1 MYYIFNYIIFYQIK
15 KLRDQL
21 KMEQDR
27 RMELDERVRLLSA
40 EVNAQQSSSST
51 VELLKELQCKI
62 SKDYV
67 PKKELLKLKA
77 EQERKI
83 SRVKMESEK
92 KLADK
97 FYDLDKLLSQQ
108 VCVVY

>member
-1 MYYIFNYIIFYQIK
+1 MKI
-15 KLRDQL
+15 
-21 KMEQDR
+21 EQDR
-27 RMELDERVRLLSA
+27 RKELDEHVRLLSV
-40 EVNAQQSSSST
+40 EVNAHQSCSST
-51 VELLKELQCKI
+51 VELLKELQCKL

-67 PKKELLKLKA
+67 PKKEVLKLKA

-83 SRVKMESEK
+83 SKVKMESEK

-108 VCVVY
+108 VCLFY

>member
-1 MYYIFNYIIFYQIK
+1 V
-15 KLRDQL
+15 
-21 KMEQDR
+21 
-27 RMELDERVRLLSA
+27 ELDERVKLLA
-40 EVNAQQSSSST
+40 VEANAHQSCGST
-51 VELLKELQCKI
+51 IELLKELQSKM

-67 PKKELLKLKA
+67 PKKEILKLKT

-83 SRVKMESEK
+83 SKVKMESEK

-108 VCVVY
+108 VYKFYYI